1 MPIGDSPGATIPG
14 MAAYAFWEPEMG
26 HEVVRDNV
34 TSTQRLISLRHYL
47 VALVLTA
54 LLPTIAL
61 VAMAVWKAGTTLRT
75 TSTELLLDS
84 ARTMAGAIE
93 RELDS
98 SAALLQTIVQYGGRM
113 DRLPSGTGGR
123 LLVVSGHADGAP
135 PAQGSGPH
143 GLPADLLQ
151 EVRASGRPAISDL
164 FYGPDDDKAQV
175 AIIRPAPV
183 PEDPGRLLALA
194 VSPQQ
199 LIQALQREGARLSSG
214 ILVAV
219 TDGSGHIVARSVD
232 AERVVGRRAP
242 DWDALVALG
251 TEEGTFN
258 AMSAEGVPIY
268 FGFSTLRNARGW
280 TVVVGEPRRQ
290 FDARWKEPMWSMAA
304 ASGISILLV
313 LLAAGGIAQ
322 RILRPVKAL
331 ADNGRRVIAGLPADG
346 TADFTTPI
354 REFEDLRQSLRGAE
368 ATLRQRAEAERQT
381 ALELAI
387 SERRYRALAQVGA
400 LVFWRRAP
408 DGRVLS
414 ATGWKELTGRPEEEA
429 KDSGWRDRVHPDDQ
443 DAADRAWAAALAGE
457 RDGIIDV
464 EFRVCTASDT
474 WHWVRA
480 RAAPMRDADNR
491 PLEWAGVLEDVNER
505 RQAQAR
511 IAHMA
516 HHDVLTGLPN
526 RLLFSERLR
535 EAFRH
540 GGGGRSSG
548 VALMWVDLD
557 RFKEVNDTLGHAAG
571 DHVLRSVA
579 ERISSALREGDT
591 VARLGGDE
599 FAVIQ
604 AQGNQPGAAAA
615 LAGRLME
622 LLGEPI
628 VVGGQA
634 VQIGVSIGIAL
645 PRDGAG
651 TPDELMQQADMALY
665 RAKDLGRGNFCFF
678 EPRGA

>member
-1 MPIGDSPGATIPG
+1 
-14 MAAYAFWEPEMG
+14 MG
-26 HEVVRDNV
+26 HEVVRDSV
-34 TSTQRLISLRHYL
+34 TPTQRLFSLRHYL
-47 VALVLTA
+47 IALVLTA
-54 LLPTIAL
+54 LLPTIVL
-61 VAMAVWKAGTTLRT
+61 VAMAVWQAGTTLRT
-75 TSTELLLDS
+75 TSTELLVDS

-98 SAALLQTIVQYGGRM
+98 SAALLETIALFGGGT

-123 LLVVSGHADGAP
+123 LLVVSGVAAGAK
-135 PAQGSGPH
+135 PAPASSPY
-143 GLPADLLQ
+143 GLPAALLQ
-151 EVRASGRPAISDL
+151 EVRTRGTPAISDL
-164 FYGPDDDKAQV
+164 FYGPDDDRPQV

-183 PEDPGRLLALA
+183 PEDPERLLALA

-199 LIQALQREGARLSSG
+199 LIQALQRQGTRLSSG

-242 DWDALVALG
+242 DWDALVAQG

-258 AMSAEGVPIY
+258 GISAEGVPIY

-290 FDARWKEPMWSMAA
+290 FDARWKRPMWSMAA
-304 ASGISILLV
+304 ASGISVLLV

-322 RILRPVKAL
+322 RIIRPVKAL
-331 ADNGRRVIAGLPADG
+331 ADNGRRVIADLPADG

-368 ATLRQRAEAERQT
+368 AALRQRAEAERQT

-387 SERRYRALAQVGA
+387 SERRYRSLAEVGA
-400 LVFWRRAP
+400 LVFWRRTP

-429 KDSGWRDRVHPDDQ
+429 QDSGWRDRVHPDDQ
-443 DAADRAWAAALAGE
+443 PAADRAWAAALAGE

-464 EFRVCTASDT
+464 EFRVCTAADT

-480 RAAPMRDADNR
+480 RAAPMRDATNC
-491 PLEWAGVLEDVNER
+491 PVEWAGVLEDVHER
-505 RQAQAR
+505 RQAQAH

-526 RLLFSERLR
+526 RLLFGERLR
-535 EAFRH
+535 EAYRLD
-540 GGGGRSSG
+540 GGRSSG

-571 DHVLRSVA
+571 DQVLRSVA

-604 AQGNQPGAAAA
+604 AQGNQPAAAAA
-615 LAGRLME
+615 LAARLTE
-622 LLGEPI
+622 LLGQPFLA
-628 VVGGQA
+628 GGQE

-651 TPDELMQQADMALY
+651 SPDELMQQADMALY
-665 RAKDLGRGNFCFF
+665 RAKDLGRGKFCFF
-678 EPRGA
+678 EPRGS